1 MFLIIIK
8 PFSRNFAKTHGSWV
22 VSPLLTLFLR
32 WHQRPRDLENQRT
45 RELEIFLNLEN
56 LQLYRV
62 NFVSSSY
69 TNTKFY
75 FFRYYIRFISI
86 FFQQS
91 CFFHILNG
99 FIFSFITWK
108 LTFLFFTFFQN
119 FTGNEIVVCIIKNR
133 SYKMW
138 L

>member
-8 PFSRNFAKTHGSWV
+8 PFSRNFAKTPGSWV
-22 VSPLLTLFLR
+22 VLPLLTLFLR
-32 WHQRPRDLENQRT
+32 WHQRPRDLEHQRT
-45 RELEIFLNLEN
+45 RELEILLNLEN
-56 LQLYRV
+56 LQLYGV

-91 CFFHILNG
+91 CFFHILN
-99 FIFSFITWK
+99 FIFFHHVKANLFIFYIFSK
-108 LTFLFFTFFQN
+108 LHR
-119 FTGNEIVVCIIKNR
+119 K
-133 SYKMW
+133 
-138 L
+138 